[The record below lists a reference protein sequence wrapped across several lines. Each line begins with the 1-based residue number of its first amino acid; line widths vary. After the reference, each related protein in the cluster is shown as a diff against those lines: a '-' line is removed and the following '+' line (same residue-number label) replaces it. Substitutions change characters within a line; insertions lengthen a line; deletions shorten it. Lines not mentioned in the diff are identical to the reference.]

1 MSAGATPSASP
12 ASASSMPTAPPAPT
26 VPLHWTPQQALAVFE
41 CLHTMR
47 EALWA
52 AYGPEVQQ
60 AWRDQLVPD
69 GPIPQFD
76 PHEPF

>member
-1 MSAGATPSASP
+1 MSAEPTAS
-12 ASASSMPTAPPAPT
+12 ASASSTPTAPPAPAPT
-26 VPLHWTPQQALAVFE
+26 LPLHWTPQQALAAFE
-41 CLHTMR
+41 CLHAMR

-69 GPIPQFD
+69 GPMPEFD
-76 PHEPF
+76 PHQPF

>member
-1 MSAGATPSASP
+1 MSAEPAAA
-12 ASASSMPTAPPAPT
+12 ASASSTPTAQTAPTAPT

-41 CLHTMR
+41 CLHAMR

-52 AYGPEVQQ
+52 VYGPEVQQ

-69 GPIPQFD
+69 GPMPQFD